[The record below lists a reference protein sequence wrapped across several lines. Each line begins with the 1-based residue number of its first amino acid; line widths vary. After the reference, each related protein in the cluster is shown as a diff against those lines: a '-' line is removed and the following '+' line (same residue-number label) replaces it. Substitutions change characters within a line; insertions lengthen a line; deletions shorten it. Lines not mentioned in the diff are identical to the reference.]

1 MQIFT
6 QISELSHCISAHKAN
21 GRTVGF
27 VPTMGALH
35 QGHLSLL
42 AEARA
47 ENDLTVVS
55 IFVNP
60 TQFNNKNDLLH
71 YPRTEEKDGAMLR
84 DNGCDILFLP
94 SVDEMY
100 PSLETQH
107 WDFGLLSTS
116 LEGHYRPGHFDGVLT
131 IVKKLFMAVNP
142 DSAYFGEKDFQQLAI
157 IKKMTAH
164 EKMPIIINA
173 CPTLREEDG
182 LAMSSRNMRLTSEQR
197 TTALAI
203 SRVLRQFEEMK
214 ATYSPEEMEVWG
226 RQELE
231 SDQSIRLEYLEIVD
245 AQTFAPLA
253 DWEDTSLAVAL
264 VAAYVGEVRL
274 IDNVLL

>member
-6 QISELSHCISAHKAN
+6 QISELSRCISTHKAN
-21 GRTVGF
+21 GNRVGF

-42 AEARA
+42 AEAKA

-71 YPRTEEKDGAMLR
+71 YPRTEEKDGALLR

-157 IKKMTAH
+157 IKKMVVR

-182 LAMSSRNMRLTSEQR
+182 LAMSSRNMRLTHEQR
-197 TTALAI
+197 TTALNI

-231 SDQSIRLEYLEIVD
+231 SNHSIRLEYLEIVD
-245 AQTFAPLA
+245 AQTFGPLT
-253 DWEDTSLAVAL
+253 DWEDTPLAVAL